1 MTVGIGVLATTQGG
15 RDARIIPDTA
25 ILIADTMGSFG
36 DVDSHDR
43 LHKAFTFPEV
53 GMYAVAAGEID
64 KAGELLSA
72 LEKGLGI
79 IPKAE
84 RSHGEITRAA
94 AAVCYGYK
102 RGKFT
107 THEFPKLRLAPKEL
121 DPTMVTPHLNA
132 IVQERW
138 EQFSI
143 GCDLIIAVFCN
154 TKSPT
159 LLRVSGVEHEIEN
172 MVIPGFAA
180 IGIGEEN
187 ARFRLSRR
195 QQQFGYPPLRAAY
208 HAYEAKIMSE
218 SSAHVNKHLDIVVA
232 TNEQH
237 WFCST
242 HKLAPHP
249 HPEHSEINIKNLKR
263 LWNRYGPKDTS
274 KLGT

>member
-1 MTVGIGVLATTQGG
+1 M
-15 RDARIIPDTA
+15 
-25 ILIADTMGSFG
+25 
-36 DVDSHDR
+36 
-43 LHKAFTFPEV
+43 FPEV

-121 DPTMVTPHLNA
+121 DPTTVTPHLNA

-172 MVIPGFAA
+172 VVIPGFAA
-180 IGIGEEN
+180 IGIGEDN
-187 ARFRLSRR
+187 ARFWLSRR
-195 QQQFGYPPLRAAY
+195 QHQFGYPPLRAAY

-218 SSAHVNKHLDIVVA
+218 ASAHVNKHLDIIVA
-232 TNEQH
+232 TNEEH
-237 WFCST
+237 WFCTT
-242 HKLAPHP
+242 HTTVPRYKVHP
-249 HPEHSEINIKNLKR
+249 EINIENLKR
-263 LWNRYGPKDTS
+263 LWKKYGYRDTS
-274 KLGT
+274 NLAKPSVSQKTAREQ